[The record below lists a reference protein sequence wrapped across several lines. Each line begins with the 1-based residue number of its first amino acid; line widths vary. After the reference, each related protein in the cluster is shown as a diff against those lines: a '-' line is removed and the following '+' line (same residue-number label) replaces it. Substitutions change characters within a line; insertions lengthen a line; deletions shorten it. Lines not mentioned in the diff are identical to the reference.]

1 MILVGV
7 DAGSTKTKAL
17 AYDCDGNYLGE
28 GLSGPGNPHDV
39 GFTQAK
45 RNVVEAI
52 NKATKGTFPD
62 YVAIGFAGMDTAEDE
77 IAFKEYFKDVG
88 KHVITVHDSVVAL
101 FAETF
106 GEEGIVVISGTG
118 SVVVAYDG
126 KSFRRVGGRGWLL
139 SDEGSA
145 YWVAVNVLR
154 WMQRV
159 FDGLAEGDR
168 LFDFLR
174 ERLKINTHDDL
185 VKWAYENQCKKDKVA
200 SITAMVSEAADLG
213 FVKAKEFLIEGAE
226 VLASRAVF
234 LVERT
239 GIKTVVLK
247 GSMFRSKVY
256 LDKFKEV
263 LSRVGAKAFTGENP
277 PEVGGLYLVARAS
290 GCEKVIELIKSRT
303 SRGKGVSTDS

>member
-52 NKATKGTFPD
+52 NKATKGSFPD

-77 IAFKEYFKDVG
+77 ITFREYFKDVG
-88 KHVITVHDSVVAL
+88 KHVITVHDSVIAL
-101 FAETF
+101 FSETF

-174 ERLKINTHDDL
+174 ERLRINTHDDL
-185 VKWAYENQCKKDKVA
+185 VKWAYENQCRKDKIA
-200 SITAMVSEAADLG
+200 SITAIVGEAADLG
-213 FVKAKEFLIEGAE
+213 VVRAKEFLIEGAE
-226 VLASRAVF
+226 LLASRVAF

-256 LDKFKEV
+256 LDKFRET
-263 LSRVGAKAFTGENP
+263 LARVGANAFPGENP
-277 PEVGGLYLVARAS
+277 PEVGGLYLAARAS
-290 GCEKVIELIKSRT
+290 GCNKVVDKLKGRSLA
-303 SRGKGVSTDS
+303 GKGQP

>member
-17 AYDCDGNYLGE
+17 AYDCEGNYLGE

-39 GFTQAK
+39 GFSQAK

-52 NKATKGTFPD
+52 NKATKGSIPD

-77 IAFKEYFKDVG
+77 MTFKDYFKDVG

-101 FAETF
+101 FSETF
-106 GEEGIVVISGTG
+106 GEKGIVVISGTG
-118 SVVVAYDG
+118 SVAVAYDG

-174 ERLKINTHDDL
+174 ERLRINTHDDL
-185 VKWAYENQCKKDKVA
+185 VKWVYENQCKKDRIA
-200 SITAMVSEAADLG
+200 SITAIVSEAADLG
-213 FVKAKEFLIEGAE
+213 VVRAKEFLIEGAE
-226 VLASRAVF
+226 ILASRAAF

-256 LDKFKEV
+256 LDKFREA
-263 LSRVGAKAFTGENP
+263 LARVGASAFTGENP
-277 PEVGGLYLVARAS
+277 PEVGGLYLAARAS
-290 GCEKVIELIKSRT
+290 GCDKVVESLRSKSLT
-303 SRGKGVSTDS
+303 DKGLS